1 MADHGKAKKAV
12 LEALGDAA
20 NSIDEPIIEYI
31 ISNPFPKSPTDFL
44 LIVLDSP
51 QISSQ
56 IFTHRNPEFFKK
68 P

>member
-20 NSIDEPIIEYI
+20 NTIDEPIVEYI
-31 ISNPFPKSPTDFL
+31 ISNIPFQISDFL